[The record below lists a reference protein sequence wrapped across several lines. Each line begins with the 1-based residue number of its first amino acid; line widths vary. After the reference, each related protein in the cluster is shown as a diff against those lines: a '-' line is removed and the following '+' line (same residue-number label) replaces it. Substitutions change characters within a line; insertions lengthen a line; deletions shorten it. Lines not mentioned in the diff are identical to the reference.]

1 MKVQQVQLG
10 ESMRKHLPWMIG
22 IALAAAFIAVL
33 PSSVTIVPIAEVE
46 AKQQSEAFDP
56 VAYVESIWSSQ
67 IIPTVLERAVD
78 LAAIL
83 SQFEVDAQG
92 RAKKEQLITIAQ
104 ENGLITV
111 GEAHVYLVKGE
122 GVVTAIDTESRVK
135 TMTVHLDGYDG
146 PITVRL
152 YTGPRIPSDDTAVR
166 DAVGFINFG
175 DFRDQTE
182 YGKVAAELNKR
193 VATDVLGKL
202 DIAALEG
209 KRIAFYG
216 AMGIRTF
223 NLIDIDVSTV
233 TVVPIQIEVLE

>member
-1 MKVQQVQLG
+1 MK
-10 ESMRKHLPWMIG
+10 KYLPWIIG
-22 IALAAAFIAVL
+22 LVLLAAFIAIL
-33 PSSVTIVPIAEVE
+33 PFSVTVVPIAEVE
-46 AKQQSEAFDP
+46 AQQLSEQFDP
-56 VAYVESIWSSQ
+56 VAYVDGIWESQ
-67 IIPTVLERAVD
+67 IAPLVAERAVD

-83 SQFEVDAQG
+83 TQIEVDDNG
-92 RAKKEQLITIAQ
+92 KAKKEQLTAIAE

-122 GVVTAIDTESRVK
+122 GVVTGVDSESR
-135 TMTVHLDGYDG
+135 TGALTLQLDGYDG
-146 PITVRL
+146 PIAVKL
-152 YTGPRIPSDDTAVR
+152 YSGSRIPGDETALR

-182 YGKVAAELNKR
+182 YGKVGSELNKR
-193 VATDVLGKL
+193 VASEVLGAL
-202 DIAALEG
+202 DVGALEG

-223 NLIDIDVSTV
+223 NLIDIDVSTL

>member
-1 MKVQQVQLG
+1 MKKNL
-10 ESMRKHLPWMIG
+10 SWIIG
-22 IALAAAFIAVL
+22 LMLLVAFIAIL

-46 AKQQSEAFDP
+46 AQRQSEAFDP
-56 VAYVESIWSSQ
+56 VAYVEGIWDSQ
-67 IIPTVLERAVD
+67 IVPAVMERAVD
-78 LAAIL
+78 LAAVL
-83 SQFEVDAQG
+83 AQFKVDERG
-92 RAKKEQLITIAQ
+92 RAKKEELTAIAK

-122 GVVTAIDTESRVK
+122 GTVITVDAESRVR
-135 TMTVHLDGYDG
+135 TMTLQLDGYDG

-152 YTGPRIPSDDTAVR
+152 YTGPRIPSDETAAR

-182 YGKVAAELNKR
+182 YGKVASELNKR
-193 VATDVLGKL
+193 IASEVLGGL
-202 DIAALEG
+202 DVGLLEG
-209 KRIAFYG
+209 KRIAFHG

-223 NLIDIDVSTV
+223 NLIDIDVSTI

>member
-1 MKVQQVQLG
+1 MK
-10 ESMRKHLPWMIG
+10 KYLPWIIG
-22 IALAAAFIAVL
+22 IALVAAFIAVL

-46 AKQQSEAFDP
+46 AQQQSEAFDP
-56 VAYVESIWSSQ
+56 VAYVDGIWESQ
-67 IIPTVLERAVD
+67 ILPVVEEKAVD

-83 SQFEVDAQG
+83 SQFEVDEKG
-92 RAKKEQLITIAQ
+92 LAKKEQLTAIAQ

-122 GVVTAIDTESRVK
+122 GTVTAVDTESRVG
-135 TMTVHLDGYDG
+135 TLTLQLDGYDG
-146 PITVRL
+146 PITVKL

-182 YGKVAAELNKR
+182 YGKVGSELNKR
-193 VATDVLGKL
+193 VASEVLGGL
-202 DIAALEG
+202 DLSTLEG
-209 KRIAFYG
+209 KRISFYG

-223 NLIDIDVSTV
+223 NLVNIDVSV
-233 TVVPIQIEVLE
+233 ITVVPIKIEVLE

>member
-1 MKVQQVQLG
+1 MK
-10 ESMRKHLPWMIG
+10 KYLPWIVV
-22 IALAAAFIAVL
+22 AVLAVAFLAVL
-33 PSSVTIVPIAEVE
+33 PFSVTVVPMAEVE
-46 AKQQSEAFDP
+46 ARQQSEAFDP
-56 VAYVESIWSSQ
+56 VAYVEGIWSSQ
-67 IIPTVLERAVD
+67 IIPAVEERAVD

-92 RAKKEQLITIAQ
+92 SAAKEQLTAIAE

-122 GVVTAIDTESRVK
+122 GTVTAVDAESRIR
-135 TMTVHLDGYDG
+135 TMTLQLDGYDG
-146 PITVRL
+146 PITVKL
-152 YTGPRIPSDDTAVR
+152 YTGPRIPSDETAVR

-193 VATDVLGKL
+193 IAGEVLGGL
-202 DIAALEG
+202 DAAALEG
-209 KRIAFYG
+209 QRIAFHG
-216 AMGIRTF
+216 ALGIRTF
-223 NLIDIDVSTV
+223 NLIDIDVSAL

>member
-1 MKVQQVQLG
+1 MK
-10 ESMRKHLPWMIG
+10 KYLPWIIG
-22 IALAAAFIAVL
+22 IALVAAFIAVL

-46 AKQQSEAFDP
+46 AQQQSEAFDP
-56 VAYVESIWSSQ
+56 VAYVDGIWESQ
-67 IIPTVLERAVD
+67 ILPVVEEKAVD

-83 SQFEVDAQG
+83 SQFEVDEKG
-92 RAKKEQLITIAQ
+92 LAKKEQLTAIAQ

-122 GVVTAIDTESRVK
+122 GTVTAVDTESRVG
-135 TMTVHLDGYDG
+135 TLTLQLDGYDG
-146 PITVRL
+146 PITVKL

-182 YGKVAAELNKR
+182 YGKVGSELNKR
-193 VATDVLGKL
+193 VASEVLGGL
-202 DIAALEG
+202 DLSTLEG
-209 KRIAFYG
+209 KLISFYG

-223 NLIDIDVSTV
+223 NLVNIDVSV
-233 TVVPIQIEVLE
+233 ITVVPIKIEVVE

>member
-1 MKVQQVQLG
+1 MK
-10 ESMRKHLPWMIG
+10 KNLPWIVV
-22 IALAAAFIAVL
+22 LVLVAAFIVAL

-46 AKQQSEAFDP
+46 AQKQSEAFDP
-56 VAYVESIWSSQ
+56 VAYVEGIWASQ
-67 IIPTVLERAVD
+67 IVPTVTEKAVD

-83 SQFEVDAQG
+83 NQFEVDAQG
-92 RAKKEQLITIAQ
+92 RAKKEPLTAIAQ

-122 GVVTAIDTESRVK
+122 GVVTAVDTESRVGAL
-135 TMTVHLDGYDG
+135 TLQLAGYDG
-146 PITVRL
+146 PITVKL
-152 YTGPRIPSDDTAVR
+152 YIGPRIPSDDTAVR

-182 YGKVAAELNKR
+182 YGKVGSELNKR
-193 VATDVLGKL
+193 VASEVLGAL
-202 DIAALEG
+202 DVGALEG

-223 NLIDIDVSTV
+223 NLIDIDVSTL

>member
-1 MKVQQVQLG
+1 MK
-10 ESMRKHLPWMIG
+10 KYLPWIVG
-22 IALAAAFIAVL
+22 LVLVAAFVAIL
-33 PSSVTIVPIAEVE
+33 PFSVTVVPIAEVE

-56 VAYVESIWSSQ
+56 VAYVDGIWESQ
-67 IIPTVLERAVD
+67 IIPIVEEKAVD

-83 SQFEVDAQG
+83 SQFEVDENGIAT
-92 RAKKEQLITIAQ
+92 KDQLTAIAQ

-122 GVVTAIDTESRVK
+122 GAVTAIDTTSRVG
-135 TMTVHLDGYDG
+135 TLTLQLDGYDG
-146 PITVRL
+146 PITVQL

-182 YGKVAAELNKR
+182 YGKVGAELNKR
-193 VATDVLGKL
+193 VAGQVLSGL
-202 DIAALEG
+202 DLNTLEG
-209 KRIAFYG
+209 KRIGFYG

-223 NLIDIDVSTV
+223 NLVNIDVSV
-233 TVVPIQIEVLE
+233 ITVVPIKIEVLE

>member
-1 MKVQQVQLG
+1 MK
-10 ESMRKHLPWMIG
+10 KYLPWIIG
-22 IALAAAFIAVL
+22 LALVAAFIAVL

-46 AKQQSEAFDP
+46 AQQQSEAFDP
-56 VAYVESIWSSQ
+56 VAYVDGIWESQ
-67 IIPTVLERAVD
+67 VLPIVDEKAVD

-83 SQFEVDAQG
+83 SRFEVDENGIAT
-92 RAKKEQLITIAQ
+92 KEQLTAVAQ

-122 GVVTAIDTESRVK
+122 GTVTAVDTESRVG
-135 TMTVHLDGYDG
+135 TLTLQLDGYDG
-146 PITVRL
+146 PITVKL

-182 YGKVAAELNKR
+182 YGKVASELNKR
-193 VATDVLGKL
+193 VVSQVLGGL
-202 DIAALEG
+202 DLSTLEG
-209 KRIAFYG
+209 KRISFYG

-223 NLIDIDVSTV
+223 NLVNIDVSV
-233 TVVPIQIEVLE
+233 ITVVPIKVEVVE